1 MATRPKIDGNSTGL
15 RIAAEA
21 SPKTLPVT
29 PIWYPYEPN
38 KYGKLGGDY
47 KTETRSPIVESRM
60 DRKGPITDLDSMGE
74 WDTDLTYGAGATN
87 IAGLIEGAVF
97 ANYRKKIELGGAG
110 EITGVTGSTKTYTV
124 AANGTNFRAGDLFF
138 ATGFTNS
145 ANNSLHRV
153 ASSTGTTVVGIETNV
168 DETPPTAAKLVV
180 CGFQFGSGEA
190 SITVTGVTWPRITRA
205 SGTKDFTQFGLIPG
219 EWIFIGDSS
228 NAAYSFATA
237 ACNGWARV
245 RSVSA
250 TYIELDKTTAT
261 FVDDTG
267 TSKTIR
273 LFFGRVAKNE
283 ALTTGSN
290 PQVRKT
296 YQLERSLGQPD
307 DASSNI
313 QSEYILGAIVD
324 ELTFNIEVKKILSCN
339 LKFVGMDYQPV
350 DAATGLKSGTR
361 PALVAEDAFN
371 ATSHVKRQKFARVP
385 TTAGS
390 AANANLTPV
399 MAYIESAKI
408 TVKNGVDLNKAISV
422 LGAFD
427 SSTGNIQPSI
437 ELKGYLQTTEA
448 MLVRSQNANCTF
460 DCILVKSNQGIV
472 IDVPLIGLTDG
483 MPEVEKNKPIMV
495 PLKGDASDAIDVD
508 PSMRHCIL
516 FGFFDYLPS
525 NAN

>member
-1 MATRPKIDGNSTGL
+1 MATRAKNESNITSL
-15 RIAAEA
+15 RIGAES
-21 SPKTLPVT
+21 SPKTLPGSPVF
-29 PIWYPYEPN
+29 YLYEPN
-38 KYGKLGGDY
+38 KYGKFGGDY
-47 KTETRSPIVESRM
+47 KTETRSPIVEARM
-60 DRKGPITDLDSMGE
+60 DRKGPLVDLDAMAE
-74 WDTDLTYGAGATN
+74 FDTDLTYGAGATN
-87 IAGLIEGAVF
+87 VAGLIEGAVF
-97 ANYRKKIELGGAG
+97 ASYRKKVELGGSG
-110 EITGVTGSTKTYTV
+110 QITAVTASTKTYTV
-124 AANGTNFRAGDLFF
+124 ASGGASFLAGDLVS

-145 ANNSLHRV
+145 ANNGLHRV
-153 ASSTGTTVVGIETNV
+153 ASSTGTTVVGIESNV
-168 DETPPTAAKLVV
+168 DETPPSAAKLVV
-180 CGFQFGSGEA
+180 CGFQLGSGEA

-245 RSVSA
+245 RSVAA
-250 TYIELDKTTAT
+250 TYIELDKTSAT
-261 FVDDTG
+261 FVDDNG
-267 TSKTIR
+267 SSKTIR
-273 LFFGRVAKNE
+273 MFFGRVAKNE

-313 QSEYILGAIVD
+313 QSEYVTGAIVD
-324 ELTFNIEVKKILSCN
+324 ELTFNIESGKKLTCN
-339 LKFVGMDYQPV
+339 LKFVGMDYESR

-385 TTAGS
+385 TTTGS
-390 AANANLTPV
+390 AANANLTTI
-399 MAYIESAKI
+399 MAYIESAKVM
-408 TVKNGVDLNKAISV
+408 VKNGVDLNKAV
-422 LGAFD
+422 GTLGAFE

-437 ELKGYLQTTEA
+437 ELKGFLQTTEA

-460 DCILVKSNQGIV
+460 DCIFVKSNQGIV